1 MRGLAWAS
9 LIVGIIFLAVAFA
22 MLSGND
28 DLALGGPAVLP
39 NIIAGNWRLL
49 IGLALWVGAVA
60 IVAAWIAFRRLP
72 GLAWLSMLVLVFLF
86 VGYLAAG
93 LVTSA
98 GALIAAIVVGGIVLP
113 LGVAAIASAIGSAV
127 MRRRARMADRAV

>member
-60 IVAAWIAFRRLP
+60 IVAAWIAFRPWR
-72 GLAWLSMLVLVFLF
+72 GCRCWYSCFSSS
-86 VGYLAAG
+86 G
-93 LVTSA
+93 TSR
-98 GALIAAIVVGGIVLP
+98 P
-113 LGVAAIASAIGSAV
+113 DS
-127 MRRRARMADRAV
+127 

>member
-1 MRGLAWAS
+1 
-9 LIVGIIFLAVAFA
+9 
-22 MLSGND
+22 
-28 DLALGGPAVLP
+28 
-39 NIIAGNWRLL
+39 
-49 IGLALWVGAVA
+49 
-60 IVAAWIAFRRLP
+60 
-72 GLAWLSMLVLVFLF
+72 MLVLVFLF